1 MKNYFDFAEKFD
13 TTETIEKNVETV
25 EKVVETENNTENT
38 IETVIEEKE
47 NGE

>member
-13 TTETIEKNVETV
+13 TTEPV

-38 IETVIEEKE
+38 VETVTEEKE
-47 NGE
+47 M

>member
-13 TTETIEKNVETV
+13 TTEPVEKVVETV

-38 IETVIEEKE
+38 VETVTEEKE
-47 NGE
+47 M